1 MQTDGWTILS
11 NLGMSK
17 LPEEWLPGGNVTK
30 TIDHSYEAKDI
41 QVLEGLEAVRRRPG
55 MYVGGTDIKA
65 LHHLIY
71 EVVDNSIDEALA
83 GACSRIDILIHPDSS
98 VTVKDNGRGIPVD
111 LHPQMK
117 KPALEVVMTTLHA
130 GGKFGGGS
138 YKVSGGLHGV
148 GVSAVNALSE
158 WCEVQVQRDGRVHF
172 QRYERGYP
180 TGPVQV
186 IGKSQANVTG
196 TTTTFKYDSEI
207 FKGELDYRFDT
218 LVQRLREMAFVTRG
232 VTIYIEDE
240 RLNREMTFYFEGGIT
255 SFVRYL
261 NRNRQVLHQV
271 VYVDKEVEGI
281 TVDAAI
287 QYTDA
292 YAESVYAF
300 ANTINT
306 IDGGTH
312 LTGLRSAVT
321 RIINDYARRSGM
333 LKDADPNFTGDD
345 TREGL
350 TAIVS
355 IKHPD
360 PQFESQTKVKLMNPE
375 VQTLTQQVVGE
386 AFGTFLEENPSA
398 WKAIVQ
404 KCLTSARARD
414 AARKARDL
422 VIRKSALESMT
433 LPGKLADCSE
443 RDPQKTELYIVE
455 GDSAG
460 GSAKQGRD
468 RHFQAILP
476 LRGKILNT
484 ERARLDKILANNEV
498 RALISALGTGIGDNF
513 DLSNLRYGRV
523 IIMTDADVD
532 GSHIRTLLLTF
543 FFRYMLPLVEEGHL
557 YIAQPPLYR
566 IAHKNQVRYVFTE
579 AEKEKVLKEIGG
591 DGVKAGLQRYKG
603 LGEMNPDQLWDTT
616 MDPSKRTLL
625 LVTVDDAA
633 EADRTFDMLMGS
645 EVPPRRR
652 FIQTHAR
659 EVRNLDI

>member
-1 MQTDGWTILS
+1 MVKDNTY
-11 NLGMSK
+11 
-17 LPEEWLPGGNVTK
+17 
-30 TIDHSYEAKDI
+30 SYDAKDI

-83 GACSRIDILIHPDSS
+83 GACDRIDVIIHPDSS

-111 LHPQMK
+111 IHPQMK

-130 GGKFGGGS
+130 GGKFGGGG

-158 WCEVQVQRDGRVHF
+158 WCEVRVYRDGHVHL

-180 TGPVQV
+180 TGPVQITGRV
-186 IGKSQANVTG
+186 DPKITG
-196 TTTTFKYDSEI
+196 THTTYKFDADI
-207 FKGELDYRFDT
+207 FKGEMDYRFDT
-218 LVQRLREMAFVTRG
+218 LAQRFREMAFVTRG
-232 VTIYIEDE
+232 VTLYFLDE
-240 RLNREMTFYFEGGIT
+240 RSDREMTFYFEGGIT

-261 NRNRQVLHQV
+261 NRNREVLHPV
-271 VYVDKEVEGI
+271 VHVEKEIDGI

-312 LTGLRSAVT
+312 LTGLRAALT
-321 RIINDYARRSGM
+321 RIINEYSRRANL
-333 LKDADPNFTGDD
+333 LKESDPNFSGDD

-350 TAIVS
+350 TAIISV
-355 IKHPD
+355 KHPD

-375 VQTLTQQVVGE
+375 VQTMVQQVVGE
-386 AFGTFLEENPSA
+386 AFSSFLDENPSA
-398 WKAIVQ
+398 AKAIVQ

-422 VIRKSALESMT
+422 VIRKSALESLT

-498 RALISALGTGIGDNF
+498 KALISALGTGIGDNF
-513 DLSNLRYGRV
+513 DLSGLRYGRV
-523 IIMTDADVD
+523 IVMTDADVD

-543 FFRYMLPLVEEGHL
+543 FFRYMQSLIDEGHL

-566 IAHKNQVRYVFTE
+566 VAHKDKVRYAYTD
-579 AEKEKVLKEIGG
+579 AEKDRVLAEMGSSAEKAVIS
-591 DGVKAGLQRYKG
+591 RYKG
-603 LGEMNPDQLWDTT
+603 LGEMNPQQLWETT
-616 MDPSKRTLL
+616 MDPARRTLL
-625 LVTVDDAA
+625 LVTIEDAA

-645 EVPPRRR
+645 AVPPRKR
-652 FIQTHAR
+652 FIHTHAR

>member
-1 MQTDGWTILS
+1 VA
-11 NLGMSK
+11 K
-17 LPEEWLPGGNVTK
+17 KK
-30 TIDHSYEAKDI
+30 TGSTSYDAGSI
-41 QVLEGLEAVRRRPG
+41 QVLEGLEAVRKRPG

-65 LHHLIY
+65 LHHLVY
-71 EVVDNSIDEALA
+71 EVVDNAIDEALV
-83 GACSRIDILIHPDSS
+83 GACSRIDITIHRNSS
-98 VTVKDNGRGIPVD
+98 VTVQDNGRGIPVGI
-111 LHPQMK
+111 HPQMK
-117 KPALEVVMTTLHA
+117 KSALEVVMTTLHA
-130 GGKFGGGS
+130 GGKFGGGG

-158 WCEVQVQRDGRVHF
+158 WCEVEVRRDGGIHF

-180 TGPVQV
+180 KGPV
-186 IGKSQANVTG
+186 KVTG
-196 TTTTFKYDSEI
+196 KMKSGEETGTRVVYKFDPQI
-207 FKGELDYRFDT
+207 FKEDIDYRFDT
-218 LVQRLREMAFVTRG
+218 LVQRFREMAFVTRG
-232 VTIYIEDE
+232 VTIRFSDE
-240 RLNREMTFYFEGGIT
+240 RSDREMSFYFEGGIT

-261 NRNRQVLHQV
+261 NRNRETLHPV
-271 VYVDKEVEGI
+271 VHVDKEIENIGI
-281 TVDAAI
+281 EAAI

-292 YAESVYAF
+292 YTESVYSF

-306 IDGGTH
+306 VDGGTH
-312 LTGLRSAVT
+312 LTGLRSSLT
-321 RIINDYARRSGM
+321 RVINDYARKNGL
-333 LKDADPNFTGDD
+333 LKDADPNFSGDD

-375 VQTLTQQVVGE
+375 LQTYVTQVVGDS
-386 AFGTFLEENPSA
+386 FGTFLEENPQA
-398 WKAIVQ
+398 ARAIIA

-422 VIRKSALESMT
+422 VIRKSALESLT

-443 RDPQKTELYIVE
+443 RDTAKTELYIVE

-484 ERARLDKILANNEV
+484 ERARLDKILGNNEV
-498 RALISALGTGIGDNF
+498 KSLISALGTGIGDSF
-513 DLSNLRYGRV
+513 DLEGLRYGRV

-543 FFRYMLPLVEEGHL
+543 FFRYMPRLIEEGHL

-566 IAHKNQVRYVFTE
+566 IAHKNQVKYVYTD
-579 AEKEKVLKEIGG
+579 KEKDKLVKEYGQ
-591 DGVKAGLQRYKG
+591 KASLQRYKG
-603 LGEMNPDQLWDTT
+603 LGEMNPEQLWETT
-616 MDPSKRTLL
+616 MNPSNRTLL
-625 LVTVDDAA
+625 LVTIDDAA
-633 EADRTFDMLMGS
+633 EADRTFDMLMGDA
-645 EVPPRRR
+645 VDPRKK
-652 FIQTHAR
+652 FIQTHAKS
-659 EVRNLDI
+659 VRNLDI

>member
-1 MQTDGWTILS
+1 LEVFVAKS
-11 NLGMSK
+11 NGAK
-17 LPEEWLPGGNVTK
+17 
-30 TIDHSYEAKDI
+30 YEAENI

-65 LHHLIY
+65 MHHLVY
-71 EVVDNSIDEALA
+71 EVVDNAIDEALA
-83 GACSRIDILIHPDSS
+83 GACTRIEIRIRPDNS
-98 VTVKDNGRGIPVD
+98 VQVVDNGRGIPVGI
-111 LHPQMK
+111 HPQMK
-117 KPALEVVMTTLHA
+117 KSALEVVMTTLHA
-130 GGKFGGGS
+130 GGKFGGGG

-158 WCEVQVQRDGRVHF
+158 WCEVEVKREGQVHF

-180 TGPVQV
+180 KEPVKV
-186 IGKSQANVTG
+186 IGKVKGEVTG
-196 TTTTFKYDSEI
+196 TSVTFKYDPKI
-207 FKGELDYRFDT
+207 FKDEVTYKFDT
-218 LVQRLREMAFVTRG
+218 LVQRFREMAFVTRG
-232 VTIYIEDE
+232 VTIYFVDE
-240 RLNREMTFYFEGGIT
+240 RANREMTFYFEGGIT

-261 NRNRQVLHQV
+261 NRNRETLHSA
-271 VYVDKEVEGI
+271 VYVEKQMEGI
-281 TVDAAI
+281 GIEAAI

-292 YAESVYAF
+292 YIESVYSF

-306 IDGGTH
+306 VDGGTH
-312 LTGLRSAVT
+312 MTGLRAALT
-321 RIINDYARRSGM
+321 RVINDYARKNGL

-355 IKHPD
+355 VKHPD

-375 VQTLTQQVVGE
+375 VQTYVTQIVGE
-386 AFGTFLEENPSA
+386 AFSTFLEENPQA
-398 WKAIVQ
+398 AKAIVQ
-404 KCLTSARARD
+404 KCLTSSRARD

-422 VIRKSALESMT
+422 VIRKSALESLT

-443 RDPQKTELYIVE
+443 RDSSKTELYIVE

-476 LRGKILNT
+476 LRGKIMNT
-484 ERARLDKILANNEV
+484 ERARLDKILSSNEIK
-498 RALISALGTGIGDNF
+498 ALISALGTGIGDSF
-513 DLSNLRYGRV
+513 DLEGLRYGRV

-543 FFRYMLPLVEEGHL
+543 FFRYMPDLIEDGHL

-566 IAHKNQVRYVFTE
+566 VAHKNQVKYVYSDS
-579 AEKEKVLKEIGG
+579 EKDKALKELGG
-591 DGVKAGLQRYKG
+591 EKAVIQRYKG
-603 LGEMNPDQLWDTT
+603 LGEMNPEQLWETT
-616 MDPSKRTLL
+616 MNPENRTLL

-633 EADRTFDMLMGS
+633 EADRTFDMLMGDA
-645 EVPPRRR
+645 VDPRRR
-652 FIQTHAR
+652 FIQTHAKA
-659 EVRNLDI
+659 VRNLDI

>member
-1 MQTDGWTILS
+1 
-11 NLGMSK
+11 
-17 LPEEWLPGGNVTK
+17 
-30 TIDHSYEAKDI
+30 
-41 QVLEGLEAVRRRPG
+41 
-55 MYVGGTDIKA
+55 
-65 LHHLIY
+65 
-71 EVVDNSIDEALA
+71 
-83 GACSRIDILIHPDSS
+83 
-98 VTVKDNGRGIPVD
+98 
-111 LHPQMK
+111 
-117 KPALEVVMTTLHA
+117 
-130 GGKFGGGS
+130 
-138 YKVSGGLHGV
+138 
-148 GVSAVNALSE
+148 
-158 WCEVQVQRDGRVHF
+158 
-172 QRYERGYP
+172 
-180 TGPVQV
+180 
-186 IGKSQANVTG
+186 
-196 TTTTFKYDSEI
+196 
-207 FKGELDYRFDT
+207 
-218 LVQRLREMAFVTRG
+218 
-232 VTIYIEDE
+232 
-240 RLNREMTFYFEGGIT
+240 MTFYFEGGII

-261 NRNRQVLHQV
+261 NRNRQVLHPV
-271 VYVDKEVEGI
+271 VHVEKELDGI

-306 IDGGTH
+306 VDGGTH

-321 RIINDYARRSGM
+321 RTINDYARRASL

-375 VQTLTQQVVGE
+375 VQTLAQQVVGE
-386 AFGTFLEENPSA
+386 AFSTFLEGNTYA
-398 WKAIVQ
+398 GKAIVQ

-443 RDPQKTELYIVE
+443 RDPLKTELYIVE

-498 RALISALGTGIGDNF
+498 RALVSALGIGIGDNF
-513 DLSNLRYGRV
+513 DLSGLRYGRV

-543 FFRYMLPLVEEGHL
+543 FFRYMQALVEEGHL

-566 IAHKNQVRYVFTE
+566 IDHKKQVRYFYTE
-579 AEKEKVLKEIGG
+579 AEKESALKEL
-591 DGVKAGLQRYKG
+591 GVDIEKLHLQRYKG
-603 LGEMNPDQLWDTT
+603 LGEMNPDQLWETT
-616 MDPSKRTLL
+616 MDPTKRTLL
-625 LVTVDDAA
+625 LVTIDDAA

-652 FIQTHAR
+652 FIQTHAL
-659 EVRNLDI
+659 EVRNLDV

>member
-1 MQTDGWTILS
+1 M
-11 NLGMSK
+11 
-17 LPEEWLPGGNVTK
+17 
-30 TIDHSYEAKDI
+30 AKENNNTNYDASSI

-55 MYVGGTDIKA
+55 MYVGGTDAKA
-65 LHHLIY
+65 LHHLVY
-71 EVVDNSIDEALA
+71 EVVDNAIDEALA
-83 GACSRIDILIHPDSS
+83 GACTHIDITIHPDSS
-98 VTVKDNGRGIPVD
+98 VSVEDDGRGIPVGM
-111 LHPQMK
+111 HPQMK
-117 KPALEVVMTTLHA
+117 KSALEVVMTTLHA
-130 GGKFGGGS
+130 GGKFGGGG

-158 WCEVQVQRDGRVHF
+158 WCEVEVHLDGQIHF

-180 TGPVQV
+180 KTPVKV
-186 IGKSQANVTG
+186 IGKTKANDTG
-196 TTTTFKYDSEI
+196 TKVTFKFDPQI
-207 FKGELDYRFDT
+207 FKEDNLDYRFDT
-218 LVQRLREMAFVTRG
+218 LLQRFREMAFVTRG
-232 VTIYIEDE
+232 VTIKFMDE
-240 RLNREMTFYFEGGIT
+240 RNDREMTFYFEGGIT

-261 NRNRQVLHQV
+261 NRNRENLHSV
-271 VYVDKEVEGI
+271 VHVEKDVEGI
-281 TVDAAI
+281 GIEAAI

-292 YAESVYAF
+292 YTESVYSF

-312 LTGLRSAVT
+312 LTGLRSSLT
-321 RIINDYARRSGM
+321 RVINDYARKNGL
-333 LKDADPNFTGDD
+333 LKDADPNFSGDD

-375 VQTLTQQVVGE
+375 VQTCVTQVVGE
-386 AFGTFLEENPSA
+386 AFYTFLEENPQA
-398 WKAIVQ
+398 AKAIIA

-422 VIRKSALESMT
+422 VIRKSALESLT
-433 LPGKLADCSE
+433 LPGKLADCSD
-443 RDPQKTELYIVE
+443 RDSSKTELYIVE

-476 LRGKILNT
+476 LRGKIMNT
-484 ERARLDKILANNEV
+484 ERARLDKILSSNEI

-513 DLSNLRYGRV
+513 DVEGLRYGRI

-543 FFRYMLPLVEEGHL
+543 FFRYMPKLIEDGHL

-566 IAHKNQVRYVFTE
+566 VAYKNQIKYAYT
-579 AEKEKVLKEIGG
+579 EKEKDRIVKEVGE
-591 DGVKAGLQRYKG
+591 KASLQRYKG
-603 LGEMNPDQLWDTT
+603 LGEMNPTQLWETT
-616 MDPSKRTLL
+616 MNPENRTLL
-625 LVTVDDAA
+625 LVTVEDAA
-633 EADRTFDMLMGS
+633 ESDRTFDMLMGDA
-645 EVPPRRR
+645 VDPRRK
-652 FIQTHAR
+652 FIQTHAKA
-659 EVRNLDI
+659 VRNLDI

>member
-1 MQTDGWTILS
+1 LNQL
-11 NLGMSK
+11 NHY
-17 LPEEWLPGGNVTK
+17 N
-30 TIDHSYEAKDI
+30 ANDI
-41 QVLEGLEAVRRRPG
+41 QILEGLEAVRRRPG
-55 MYVGGTDIKA
+55 MYVGGTDVKA

-83 GACSRIDILIHPDSS
+83 GVCNRISVTIHEDDS
-98 VTVKDNGRGIPVD
+98 VTVEDNGRGIPVD
-111 LHPQMK
+111 IHPERGIS
-117 KPALEVVMTTLHA
+117 ALQVVMTVLHA

-158 WCEVQVQRDGRVHF
+158 WCEVTVRREGKIYF
-172 QRYERGYP
+172 QRYERGIP
-180 TGPVQV
+180 QAAVKQ
-186 IGKSQANVTG
+186 IGTYKGDDTG
-196 TTTTFKYDSEI
+196 TSTTFKFDREI
-207 FKGELDYRFDT
+207 FKGDVNYRFDT
-218 LVQRLREMAFVTRG
+218 LVTRFREMAFVARG
-232 VTIYIEDE
+232 VTIMLKDE
-240 RLNREMTFYFEGGIT
+240 REDREMTFHFEGGIA

-261 NRNRQVLHQV
+261 NKNKEVLHEPIYGEKEIDNIDIEFV
-271 VYVDKEVEGI
+271 V
-281 TVDAAI
+281 
-287 QYTDA
+287 QYTDS
-292 YAESVYAF
+292 YAESVYTF

-312 LTGLRSAVT
+312 LTGLRTAVT
-321 RIINDYARRSGM
+321 RSINDYARKVGL
-333 LKDADPNFTGDD
+333 LKDSDPNFSGDD
-345 TREGL
+345 TREGM

-375 VQTLTQQVVGE
+375 VQTYVQQVVGDT
-386 AFGTFLEENPSA
+386 FSTFLEENPA
-398 WKAIVQ
+398 AAKAIIQ

-414 AARKARDL
+414 AAKKARDL

-443 RDPQKTELYIVE
+443 RDPAKTELYIVE

-484 ERARLDKILANNEV
+484 ERARLDKILDNREV
-498 RALISALGTGIGDNF
+498 KSLISALGTSVGDTF
-513 DLSNLRYGRV
+513 DISGLRYNRI

-532 GSHIRTLLLTF
+532 GAHIRTLLLTF
-543 FFRYMLPLVEEGHL
+543 FFRYMQPLIEEGHL
-557 YIAQPPLYR
+557 FIAQPPLYR
-566 IAHKNQVRYVFTE
+566 ISARNQIYYAYSD
-579 AEKEKVLKEIGG
+579 AEKDELVAKLGGMNKVSIS
-591 DGVKAGLQRYKG
+591 RYKG
-603 LGEMNPDQLWDTT
+603 LGEMNPEQLWETT
-616 MDPSKRTLL
+616 MNPENRTLL
-625 LVTVDDAA
+625 QVTIEDAA

-645 EVPPRRR
+645 QVPPRRR
-652 FIQTHAR
+652 FIQTHAK